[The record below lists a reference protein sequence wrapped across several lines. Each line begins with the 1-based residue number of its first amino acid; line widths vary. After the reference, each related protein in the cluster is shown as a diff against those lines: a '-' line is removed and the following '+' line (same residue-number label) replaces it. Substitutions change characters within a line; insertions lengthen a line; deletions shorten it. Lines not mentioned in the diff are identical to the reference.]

1 MSVYLIE
8 RGTNPTGNFAGA
20 FILICSIDVATTSSD
35 IIAGQHGLYVYC
47 LVISIFM
54 EMVDSQLMG
63 HVLFCRRVKSSK

>member
-8 RGTNPTGNFAGA
+8 RGSNPTGNFAGA
-20 FILICSIDVATTSSD
+20 SILICTIEVATTSSD
-35 IIAGQHGLYVYC
+35 IIAGQHGLYVY

-63 HVLFCRRVKSSK
+63 HVQFCK